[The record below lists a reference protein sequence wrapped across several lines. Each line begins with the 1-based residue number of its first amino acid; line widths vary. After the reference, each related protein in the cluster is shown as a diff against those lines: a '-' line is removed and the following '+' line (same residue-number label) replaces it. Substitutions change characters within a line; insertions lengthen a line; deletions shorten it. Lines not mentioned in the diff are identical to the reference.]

1 MLGADPDPDAAW
13 PGDEFIRLESLHKSF
28 GPNVV
33 LHGVSVAIRR
43 GETMVILGASGSGKS
58 VLLRHII
65 GLHHPESGRV
75 WVGEQEVSGSPEED
89 LVPVRKQVGM
99 LFQGG
104 ALFDSMSVFENV
116 AFALREHTE
125 MTEAEIG
132 ERVRE
137 TLRLVELGEESV
149 LTVNPID
156 LSGGMRKRVAL
167 ARAIALEPRGIL
179 YDEPTTGLDPI
190 TANHINR
197 LIRSLQ
203 ERLGVTSVVVTHD
216 IASAF
221 LVADR
226 IAFLLDG
233 EMRFIGT
240 AAEAKR
246 SREPSLRR
254 FLSGGLEDGGDEG
267 APAEWSPR
275 A

>member
-1 MLGADPDPDAAW
+1 MAADPNPDAAW
-13 PGDEFIRLESLHKSF
+13 PDDDFIRLEALHKSF
-28 GPNVV
+28 GAKVV
-33 LHGVSVAIRR
+33 LQGVTVGIRR

-65 GLHHPESGRV
+65 GLHHPDSGRV
-75 WVGEQEVSGSPEED
+75 WVGEQQVSGCPEEE

-116 AFALREHTE
+116 AYALREHTE
-125 MTEAEIG
+125 MTEEEIG
-132 ERVRE
+132 ERVRD

-149 LTVNPID
+149 LTLNPID

-197 LIRSLQ
+197 LIHSLQ
-203 ERLGVTSVVVTHD
+203 ARLGVTSVVVTHD
-216 IASAF
+216 IESAF
-221 LVADR
+221 RVADR

-240 AAEAKR
+240 AAEARR

-254 FLSGGLEDGGDEG
+254 FLTGGLESGEAED
-267 APAEWSPR
+267 APRGRSPV

>member
-1 MLGADPDPDAAW
+1 MGADPDPEAAW
-13 PGDEFIRLESLHKSF
+13 PSDDFIRLQDLHKSF
-28 GPNVV
+28 GSKVV
-33 LHGVSVAIRR
+33 LHGVSVGIRR

-65 GLHHPESGRV
+65 GLHHPDAGHV
-75 WVGEQEVSGSPEED
+75 WVGEQEVSGCPEEE
-89 LVPVRKQVGM
+89 LVAVRKQVGM

-104 ALFDSMSVFENV
+104 ALFDSMNVFENV
-116 AFALREHTE
+116 AFALREHTA
-125 MTEAEIG
+125 MTEDEVGA
-132 ERVRE
+132 RVRD

-149 LTVNPID
+149 LTLNPIE

-167 ARAIALEPRGIL
+167 ARAIALEPQGIL

-203 ERLGVTSVVVTHD
+203 ARLGVTSVVVTHD
-216 IASAF
+216 IDSTF
-221 LVADR
+221 RVADR

-233 EMRFIGT
+233 EMRFVGT
-240 AAEAKR
+240 AAEAR
-246 SREPSLRR
+246 QSREPSLRR
-254 FLSGGLEDGGDEG
+254 FLAGGLENDGSGD
-267 APAEWSPR
+267 APRGWGPA